1 MSSPDGKWTEGKGKG
16 QNVPC
21 GAGGVFMK
29 KP

>member
-1 MSSPDGKWTEGKGKG
+1 MFSHDGKWTECKEKG

-29 KP
+29 TP